1 MNAHFFDTS
10 SQTCPVCHRS
20 GAIKPHKLIKGLLTC
35 QHCRERLVVSCSG
48 HYVRDP
54 FALQQLNQGQLLRQ
68 QSHPLARFWRDFTF
82 SSQPFFLATIG
93 STLLIGFALV
103 FYQAGLPQQNGSIAQ
118 PKQTVDLDRQ

>member
-1 MNAHFFDTS
+1 MNAHFFDAS

-54 FALQQLNQGQLLRQ
+54 FAFKQLNQGQLLRQ
-68 QSHPLARFWRDFTF
+68 QSHPLARFWRDFKV
-82 SSQPFFLATIG
+82 SSQPFLLATLG
-93 STLLIGFALV
+93 SAVLVGIALV
-103 FYQAGLPQQNGSIAQ
+103 FYQVGVSTPNISGSQ
-118 PKQTVDLDRQ
+118 PKLSINLDRQ